1 MTYYAIILTVK
12 VIIMAK
18 YVRTLGDIGSNL
30 LTELS
35 RQGKRLF
42 TLEDAAKIYGK
53 SNGGLHKLLFT
64 LVKRRWLQRIE
75 RGKYLIL
82 PFEAG
87 REGEW
92 TEHEFIIASY
102 LIEPYYI
109 GFRSALNYY
118 GYTEQVSRTVF
129 VVSTRRK
136 SKPAL
141 EISGV
146 TYRFVHI
153 SERNFFGFTEKTLD
167 GSRVNIS
174 NPEKTIVDCLGR
186 LRYCGGIVEVAK
198 ALWYGRDE
206 LDFAKI
212 AEYARKAGNK
222 AVNQRLGYLLETLG
236 VGTGETINLLLA
248 GLSKRYAPLD
258 TLGNTKG
265 RYVDRWKV
273 MVNVPENELLQ
284 WKES

>member
-1 MTYYAIILTVK
+1 
-12 VIIMAK
+12 MAQNI
-18 YVRTLGDIGSNL
+18 RTLGDIGSNL
-30 LTELS
+30 LTELT

-42 TLEDAAKIYGK
+42 AFDDAAKIYGS
-53 SNGGLHKLLFT
+53 SNSGLRRLLSR
-64 LVKRRWLQRIE
+64 LVKRRWLQRME

-102 LIEPYYI
+102 LINPYYI

-129 VVSTRRK
+129 IASTRRK

-146 TYRFVHI
+146 TYRFI
-153 SERNFFGFTEKTLD
+153 YIPERKFFGTVEVSLD
-167 GSRVNIS
+167 GYRVNIS
-174 NPEKTIVDCLGR
+174 DREKTIVDCLDR
-186 LRYCGGIVEVAK
+186 LEYCGGVVEVAK

-206 LDFAKI
+206 LDLI
-212 AEYARKAGNK
+212 RMGEYAHQNGNR
-222 AVNQRLGYLLETLG
+222 AANQRLGYLLETLG
-236 VGTGETINLLLA
+236 FGTNEVI
-248 GLSKRYAPLD
+248 APIRENTSNSFASLD
-258 TLGNTKG
+258 TLAPPKG
-265 RYVDRWKV
+265 RYIARWKV
-273 MVNVPENELLQ
+273 LANVSEDELLQ
-284 WKES
+284 WKEH